1 MLENDHS
8 AMGWTESIKC
18 GCKNPAI
25 VHGRVKDDVEKQMNE
40 KKRQMKIKNEMKIKN
55 KLKIQK

>member
-1 MLENDHS
+1 
-8 AMGWTESIKC
+8 MGWTESIKC

-55 KLKIQK
+55 KLKIQKCNEE